1 MIFNGKIIDCPILK
15 KMLSMNIRSIKNIKE
30 LCQIKFL
37 TNKERS
43 ENSLPLYNYS
53 QENLGVKKDNI
64 INQELSADWMPSSI
78 MQPLSDKY
86 IGEHNEL
93 KAGNLSILS
102 SSEDLLK

>member
-1 MIFNGKIIDCPILK
+1 MICNGIIIDWPILK
-15 KMLSMNIRSIKNIKE
+15 KMLSMNVRSIKHIKE

-43 ENSLPLYNYS
+43 EDSLPLITYS
-53 QENLGVKKDNI
+53 QENLGVRKDNI
-64 INQELSADWMPSSI
+64 INQELSADWTPSSI

-86 IGEHNEL
+86 IGEQNEL